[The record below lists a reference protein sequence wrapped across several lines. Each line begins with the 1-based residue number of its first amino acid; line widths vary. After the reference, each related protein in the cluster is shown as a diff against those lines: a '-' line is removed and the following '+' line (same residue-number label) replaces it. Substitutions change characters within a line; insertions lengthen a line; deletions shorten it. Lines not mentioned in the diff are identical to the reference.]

1 MRTVG
6 EICKWTCDLS
16 GNPEPSEQPKC
27 YLNGSVKQIDSAT
40 IASLRS
46 AGIVRVELD
55 TALIMRLATLEWI
68 QKLSDDQQTEVD
80 ILSNGLF
87 GTFRI
92 ISVTRQT
99 LSCSIEFKLVDVTSP
114 SDQGEDDDSGDDD
127 DPVSGE
133 FKAWDVI
140 VYHT

>member
-1 MRTVG
+1 MRTVDDT
-6 EICKWTCDLS
+6 CKWTCDLS

-27 YLNGSVKQIDSAT
+27 YLNGSVKEIDSAT

-46 AGIVRVELD
+46 AGIVKLD
-55 TALIMRLATLEWI
+55 TALIMRFATREWI

-92 ISVTRQT
+92 ISVTRET
-99 LSCSIEFKLVDVTSP
+99 LSCSIEFKLVEVTSP
-114 SDQGEDDDSGDDD
+114 SGQGEDDDSGDDD